1 MSAGGKQGA
10 ARVSAYSHIPVL
22 REAAV
27 AMLAP
32 REGGIYLDA
41 TFGGG
46 GYAQAIL
53 AAADCTLVALDRDP
67 AAVARGAAM
76 AAEYSGRLRVVEGRI
91 SEILVLL
98 ERLGVSALDGAVFDL
113 GVSSY
118 QIDDP
123 ARGFSFRQEGP
134 LDMRM
139 GASGLSAAALVNTV
153 SESEL
158 ADILYEFGEEKAS
171 RRIAK
176 AIVARRSLQEFSTTS
191 DLAGVIR
198 SVVRADKSGI
208 DPATRS
214 FQALRIAVND
224 ELGEL
229 AAGLAQSAALLA
241 PGGRLVVVSFHSLE
255 DRMVKRF
262 FGQMCGKGPGVS
274 RHQPVGAVARA
285 QFRLLTGKPV
295 VAEAAEV
302 QGNPRARSAKLRA
315 MERLAA

>member
-1 MSAGGKQGA
+1 
-10 ARVSAYSHIPVL
+10 
-22 REAAV
+22 
-27 AMLAP
+27 MLLP
-32 REGGIYLDA
+32 RDNGVYLDG

-46 GYAQAIL
+46 GYARAIL
-53 AAADCTLVALDRDP
+53 AAASCTLVAVDRDP
-67 AAVARGAAM
+67 AAVARGLEM
-76 AAEYSGRLRVVEGRI
+76 ARDYAGRLRMVAGRI

-98 ERLGVSALDGAVFDL
+98 AAEEIAALDGAVFDL

-123 ARGFSFRQEGP
+123 ARGFSFAKDGP

-139 GASGLSAAALVNTV
+139 GDSKITAATLVNSM

-176 AIVARRSLQEFSTTS
+176 AIVERRKIEAFTATS

-198 SVVRADKSGI
+198 SVVRPDKSGI

-224 ELGEL
+224 ELREIE
-229 AAGLAQSAALLA
+229 AALAQTASLLA

-255 DRMVKRF
+255 DRIVKKF
-262 FGQMCGKGPGVS
+262 FAAASGRGPGVS
-274 RHQPVGAVARA
+274 RHDPAGLQPAAPPK
-285 QFRLLTGKPV
+285 FKLLTGSPV
-295 VAEAAEV
+295 VASAEETRA
-302 QGNPRARSAKLRA
+302 NPRARSAKLRA